1 VDGTSPLTRRRA
13 LGLALGA
20 GATAAL
26 AGSGTIAG
34 SPPAGGEAGR
44 APGLLAVPAR
54 VTAVSGTN
62 VAAEALD
69 PVLEPAEPW
78 TAVPLSG
85 FPWGLVPRVGD
96 HVTVTDSVVG
106 MAMAAIPLC
115 SWLIGIPTSSQGAYL
130 VAGRLT
136 VPVASVVGEPGPALS
151 NAVATAREVAVAL
164 VDTDLGASLV
174 LQVRNPTTPPAESNG
189 A

>member
-1 VDGTSPLTRRRA
+1 VNGTT
-13 LGLALGA
+13 
-20 GATAAL
+20 
-26 AGSGTIAG
+26 
-34 SPPAGGEAGR
+34 
-44 APGLLAVPAR
+44 
-54 VTAVSGTN
+54 
-62 VAAEALD
+62 VAATALD
-69 PVLEPAEPW
+69 PALAPNQPW

-115 SWLIGIPTSSQGAYL
+115 SWLIGSPTTSQGAYL
-130 VAGRLT
+130 IAGRLT
-136 VPVASVVGEPGPALS
+136 VPVASVVGDPASLLS
-151 NAVATAREVAVAL
+151 NAVATTRSVAVAL

-174 LQVRNPTTPPAESNG
+174 LQVRNPTTPPAGSNG